1 MNETV
6 SAQSELHY
14 TDLNIA
20 YLCALSINNILKI
33 MTSKNQKKKKKIVI
47 VVLQGAFSKPL
58 VGSTS
63 FHLKAK
69 PYKSINLLFSR
80 YLCISFFIYNINLC
94 IICVFHF
101 STPPFYMFM
110 SSQ

>member
-33 MTSKNQKKKKKIVI
+33 MTSKNQKKKKKKII
-47 VVLQGAFSKPL
+47 VLQGRGLLAS
-58 VGSTS
+58 
-63 FHLKAK
+63 HLSMQA
-69 PYKSINLLFSR
+69 PQV
-80 YLCISFFIYNINLC
+80 FI
-94 IICVFHF
+94 
-101 STPPFYMFM
+101 
-110 SSQ
+110 